1 MEKKYQLALEAMNN
15 AYAIYSDFRV
25 GACLVL
31 KNGEYIIGANV
42 ENASYGLCNC
52 AERSALFAA
61 YSQGFRKDDILEL
74 VVATD
79 NINPASPCGA
89 CRQVIAELMNQDA
102 LVTMINPK
110 LSNTLTLK
118 VSDLLP
124 YQFTGDNLNAK
135 NKL

>member
-61 YSQGFRKDDILEL
+61 YSQGFRKDDIVEL

-89 CRQVIAELMNQDA
+89 CRQVIAELMNPDA

>member
-61 YSQGFRKDDILEL
+61 YSQGFRKDDIVEL

-89 CRQVIAELMNQDA
+89 CRQVIAELMNPDA

-124 YQFTGDNLNAK
+124 YQFT
-135 NKL
+135 

>member
-1 MEKKYQLALEAMNN
+1 MKKKYQLALEAMNN

-61 YSQGFRKDDILEL
+61 YSQGFRKDDIVEL

>member
-1 MEKKYQLALEAMNN
+1 MEKKYQLAIEAMNN
-15 AYAIYSDFRV
+15 AYAIYSDFKV

-31 KNGEYIIGANV
+31 KSGEYIIGANV

-61 YSQGFRKDDILEL
+61 YSKGYRQDDILEL
-74 VVATD
+74 VVATQ

-89 CRQVIAELMNQDA
+89 CRQVIAELMNPDA
-102 LVTMINPK
+102 LVTMINPQ
-110 LSNTLTLK
+110 LTNTLTLK

-124 YQFTGDNLNAK
+124 YQFKGDSLNAK